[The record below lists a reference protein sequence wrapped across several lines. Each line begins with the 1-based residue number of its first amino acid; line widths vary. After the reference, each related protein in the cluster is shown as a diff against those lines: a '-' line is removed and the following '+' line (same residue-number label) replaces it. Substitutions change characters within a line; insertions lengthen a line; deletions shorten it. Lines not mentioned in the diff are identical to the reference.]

1 MRKTLLV
8 VEQRRLPDVVP
19 LRTDAGLLIVRE
31 VSAPEAER
39 HVGDQTLQLGAFVK
53 LIELIIFFCYL
64 IIYICTVFPG
74 CKVHSFDC
82 PINKK

>member
-39 HVGDQTLQLGAFVK
+39 HVGDQALEEGAFFK
-53 LIELIIFFCYL
+53 LIY
-64 IIYICTVFPG
+64 
-74 CKVHSFDC
+74 
-82 PINKK
+82 